1 MYYDFLDLCGF
12 FCNINY
18 KRFLSKTGSLSKFVK
33 KIEKSTHPYEEGE
46 EAGGIR
52 RGVGRTRGGRG
63 VGGGGEV
70 EEEGGEGGE
79 GKCEQQESP

>member
-52 RGVGRTRGGRG
+52 RGVGRTRGGRR
-63 VGGGGEV
+63 GGMV